1 MSGHTLRGFIDD
13 VLLPELR
20 AMVRHGAG
28 YLAYGQI
35 AIGIEF
41 LGACRDSHDFAEQ
54 GHSKCRFERGITDY
68 MGKIDARYAAYN
80 NSASPYYLYKHLRC
94 GMAHLIRPQG
104 KVGLIGKGNADAAG
118 LKHLEKHPKY
128 DAIVLVL
135 EPFLED
141 FDKACQILKADIP
154 TLTHPKISLDFLPV
168 SPA

>member
-1 MSGHTLRGFIDD
+1 MSHTLAGFVDD
-13 VLLPELR
+13 VLLPQLR
-20 AMVRHGAG
+20 AMVQHGAG

-35 AIGIEF
+35 AVGIEF
-41 LGACRDSHDFAEQ
+41 LGACRDSHDFDQQ

-68 MGKIDARYAAYN
+68 MAKVDTRYATYN

-104 KVGLIGKGNADAAG
+104 KVGLIGKGNADASG
-118 LKHLEKHPKY
+118 LKHLDKHPTY
-128 DAIVLVL
+128 DAVVLVL

-141 FDKACQILKADIP
+141 FEKACQMLKADIP
-154 TLTHPKISLDFLPV
+154 TLTHAKISQVFLPV